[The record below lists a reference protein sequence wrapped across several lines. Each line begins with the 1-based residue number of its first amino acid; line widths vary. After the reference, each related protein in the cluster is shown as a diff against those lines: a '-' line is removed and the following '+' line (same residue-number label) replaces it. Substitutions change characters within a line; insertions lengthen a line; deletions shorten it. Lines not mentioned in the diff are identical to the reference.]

1 MTKTN
6 PNPTMSPVK
15 DRPFAKRFTEPTKT
29 KRYMSADCDINTIMA
44 KAQRGF
50 AVPGGRKPAIF
61 GDFTSVPDDA
71 AQAFTRAVELVQ
83 SAEQSFSELP
93 ANVRDRFNNNP
104 AEMLTFLADV
114 NNRAEAVRLGLIED
128 QKPVSPPPAEKPAVS
143 DSKAVNDGAESAPK
157 P

>member
-6 PNPTMSPVK
+6 PNPNPQPVK

-44 KAQRGF
+44 KAKRGF
-50 AVPGGRKPAIF
+50 TVPGSRKQPKF
-61 GDFTSVPDDA
+61 GDFTEIPADSA
-71 AQAFTRAVELVQ
+71 EAFTKALETVQ

-93 ANVRDRFNNNP
+93 AKLRDRFNNNP
-104 AEMLTFLADV
+104 AELLTFLADV

-128 QKPVSPPPAEKPAVS
+128 KKPVSPPPAEKPVVS
-143 DSKAVNDGAESAPK
+143 DSKAADSGVENAPQ